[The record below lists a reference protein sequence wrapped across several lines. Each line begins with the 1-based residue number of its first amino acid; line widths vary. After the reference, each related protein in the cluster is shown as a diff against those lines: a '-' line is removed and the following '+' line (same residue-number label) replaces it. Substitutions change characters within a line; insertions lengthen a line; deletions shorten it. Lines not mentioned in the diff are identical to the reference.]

1 MQREKMKKTAKMILK
16 ETGEDEFGRKTFV
29 SITGH
34 PYVLV
39 DDVIH
44 TVTLDGEPECPV
56 SNDNGDRLTMKGV
69 KICD

>member
-1 MQREKMKKTAKMILK
+1 MSKTAKMILK
-16 ETGEDEFGRKTFV
+16 ETGEDGFGRKTFV
-29 SITGH
+29 AITGH

-44 TVTLDGEPECPV
+44 TVTPDGEPECPV
-56 SNDNGDRLTMKGV
+56 SNDNGDRLTMRGV